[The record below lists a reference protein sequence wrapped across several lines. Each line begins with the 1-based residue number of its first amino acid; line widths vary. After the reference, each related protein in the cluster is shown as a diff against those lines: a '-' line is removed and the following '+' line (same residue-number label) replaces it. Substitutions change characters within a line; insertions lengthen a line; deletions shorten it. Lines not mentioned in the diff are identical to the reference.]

1 MAITA
6 GPAKLVKA
14 GFVQLD
20 TRNPRPQI
28 VVFQYNPETLVRR
41 LEGNASLAMGAA
53 IGVHG
58 AAAGGG
64 LSAGAAAPV
73 LAGPIETVSFTIPLD
88 AADQLERSD
97 PLTQQSGLL
106 PMISALELLLY
117 PSPGVLT
124 VWVSGGR
131 RVLPVRIS
139 EIVFNEQAFDA
150 ALNPIRAEIFV
161 SLRVLKDAELANDPR
176 GRALWD
182 AHFATLQQLAKTVF
196 DSGSMAALG
205 LNGI

>member
-1 MAITA
+1 
-6 GPAKLVKA
+6 
-14 GFVQLD
+14 
-20 TRNPRPQI
+20 
-28 VVFQYNPETLVRR
+28 
-41 LEGNASLAMGAA
+41 MGAA

-117 PSPGVLT
+117 PAPGVLT
-124 VWVSGGR
+124 VWVSGKR
-131 RVLPVRIS
+131 RVMPVRIR
-139 EIVFNEQAFDA
+139 ELVFDEKSFDA
-150 ALNPIRAEIFV
+150 ALNPIRAEVFI
-161 SLRVLKDAELANDPR
+161 SLQVLKDAELANDPR

-182 AHFATLQQLAKTVF
+182 AHFAYSTFSPKKIVIKLYECVSFGERLVHRARPQPVGQEFV
-196 DSGSMAALG
+196 S
-205 LNGI
+205 

>member
-6 GPAKLVKA
+6 GPAKLVEA

-20 TRNPRPQI
+20 TRNPKPQI

-64 LSAGAAAPV
+64 GAAGAGAPV

-88 AADQLERSD
+88 ATDQLERGD

-161 SLRVLKDAELANDPR
+161 SLRVLKDAELANDSR
-176 GRALWD
+176 GRAL
-182 AHFATLQQLAKTVF
+182 K
-196 DSGSMAALG
+196 SGSVRLRRPSARTRAARPCAS
-205 LNGI
+205 